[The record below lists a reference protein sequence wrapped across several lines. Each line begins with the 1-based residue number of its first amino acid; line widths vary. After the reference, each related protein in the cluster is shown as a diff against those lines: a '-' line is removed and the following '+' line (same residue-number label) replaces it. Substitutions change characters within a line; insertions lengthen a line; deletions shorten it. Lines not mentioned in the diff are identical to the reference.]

1 MSLKFSLQ
9 NTKLTGM
16 DQDFSDEA
24 WEEFHKGNINTQ
36 DDLYDHLMAF
46 IENQVIYTYDNEAIL
61 EGNSEYCFE
70 EHELFMRPNNI
81 AQAAF
86 AVVYDYITESPDT
99 VTWNEMEECLSE
111 MNEENNTLQK

>member
-9 NTKLTGM
+9 NWKLAEM
-16 DQDFSDEA
+16 DQDFSEEA
-24 WEEFHKGNINTQ
+24 WIEFHKGNINTQ

-61 EGNSEYCFE
+61 SGNSEYCFE
-70 EHELFMRPNNI
+70 EHELFGRPNNI

-86 AVVYDYITESPDT
+86 AVVYDYITESSDT
-99 VTWNEMEECLSE
+99 VTWDEMEKV
-111 MNEENNTLQK
+111 LQE

>member
-9 NTKLTGM
+9 NWKLAEM
-16 DQDFSDEA
+16 DQDFSEEA
-24 WEEFHKGNINTQ
+24 WIEFHKGNINTQ

-61 EGNSEYCFE
+61 AGNSEYCFE
-70 EHELFMRPNNI
+70 EHELFGRPNNI

-86 AVVYDYITESPDT
+86 AVVYDYITESSDT
-99 VTWNEMEECLSE
+99 VTWDEMEKV
-111 MNEENNTLQK
+111 LQE